1 MRSDGNRTWG
11 RESARLWEIDMR
23 LSGDRVMAKP
33 RRLVHSP
40 DPGDAHIAWNRYVA
54 MLQTHA
60 RR

>member
-1 MRSDGNRTWG
+1 MVGLNY
-11 RESARLWEIDMR
+11 ALAILWEIDMR